1 MPDPALEEAIREAY
15 ASCPSNAIPLH
26 TMELRHPAFM
36 DDQGNP
42 TAVRVVRNYEDEV
55 TWRERGGPEVAALL
69 NTMTEE
75 ARGRVG
81 LVARLEPDAPVNAG
95 QMVAFIAL
103 AFDFQLPEVSSAPVP
118 ELTVTMDNVGRELME
133 PLEAAATS
141 LVRIE
146 VTYRPYLD
154 IDLDGPQ
161 MGPAADHDPGPRQL
175 HRHPDHRSRPD
186 FPDRQQGLSLAHLYP
201 ALLSGA
207 GRLT

>member
-36 DDQGNP
+36 DDHGNP

-55 TWRERGGPEVAALL
+55 TWRERGGAEVAAVLDS
-69 NTMTEE
+69 MTEE
-75 ARGRVG
+75 ARSRVG
-81 LVARLEPDAPVNAG
+81 LVARLESDAPVNAG

-161 MGPAADHDPGPRQL
+161 MDPPLTMTLVHVNCTATQITARAQMSQIGNKA
-175 HRHPDHRSRPD
+175 
-186 FPDRQQGLSLAHLYP
+186 FPWRTYTQRCFPGL
-201 ALLSGA
+201 G
-207 GRLT
+207 G

>member
-26 TMELRHPAFM
+26 TMELRHPAFV
-36 DDQGNP
+36 DDNGNP

-55 TWRERGGPEVAALL
+55 TWRERGGPEVATVLDA
-69 NTMTEE
+69 MTEE
-75 ARGRVG
+75 ARSRVG
-81 LVARLEPDAPVNAG
+81 LVARLESDAPVNAG

-133 PLEAAATS
+133 PLDQAASS
-141 LVRIE
+141 LINIE

-161 MGPAADHDPGPRQL
+161 MDPPLTMSLVHVSCTATQITARAQMSQVGNKAFPWRTYTQRQ
-175 HRHPDHRSRPD
+175 
-186 FPDRQQGLSLAHLYP
+186 FPGL
-201 ALLSGA
+201 G
-207 GRLT
+207 T